1 MTQQD
6 PPQSPAKN
14 FAAALAIPD
23 IRLFLFSIGFFT
35 FANRALAVVIGFQT
49 YQLTH
54 SALALGWLG
63 LIEAIPAISMAP
75 FGGYIAD
82 HFDRRRILLY
92 ARAISVFCAL
102 AMALLSFEGAK
113 TSIAG
118 LYTLVFLAGIARAFA
133 DPAASAFEAQVVPK
147 TLTVNASSW
156 LSSAWV
162 LCGIAGP
169 ASIGFIFDFWGAAS
183 SYLLL
188 ASFFAIA
195 WALMSRIAP
204 RPQPEPP
211 HRENIWAAIKTGWK
225 FLFKT
230 QPLVAG
236 MTLDLFAVFFGGA
249 IALLPIYASDILH
262 VGAKGLGILNA
273 APSVGALL
281 IMLWATKHPP
291 ITKAGRNLLFAV
303 SGFGVSIIVFAFSRN
318 FALSLL
324 ALFFS
329 GVFDGISM
337 VIRRS
342 IMRLL
347 SPDHLRG
354 RVAAANSIFI
364 CASNELGAFESGMG
378 AAWLGAVPCVAAG
391 GVITILVAIL
401 AARFAPQLRTLAFDP
416 HTLER
421 KTA

>member
-1 MTQQD
+1 MTQQ
-6 PPQSPAKN
+6 SSRAS
-14 FAAALAIPD
+14 FSAALSVPD
-23 IRLFLFSIGFFT
+23 IRLFLLSIGFFT

-49 YQLTH
+49 YQITH
-54 SALALGWLG
+54 SAMALGWLG

-82 HFDRRRILLY
+82 HFDRRKILLY
-92 ARAISVFCAL
+92 ARAVSVFCAL
-102 AMALLSFEGAK
+102 SMSILSFEGAK
-113 TSIAG
+113 ASIAG
-118 LYTLVFLAGIARAFA
+118 LYTLVFLAGLARAFA

-156 LSSAWV
+156 FSSSWV

-169 ASIGFIFDFWGAAS
+169 ASIGFIFDFWGAAG

-188 ASFFAIA
+188 AAFFAIA
-195 WALMSRIAP
+195 WILMSRIAP
-204 RPQPEPP
+204 RLQPEHP
-211 HRENIWAAIKTGWK
+211 HRENIFAAIKTGWK

-236 MTLDLFAVFFGGA
+236 MSLDLFAVFFGGA

-273 APSVGALL
+273 APSVGAMLV
-281 IMLWATKHPP
+281 MLWATKHPP
-291 ITKAGRNLLFAV
+291 IEKAGRNLLFAV
-303 SGFGVSIIVFAFSRN
+303 SGFGLSIIVFAFSKS
-318 FALSLL
+318 FALSLA

-329 GVFDGISM
+329 GVFDGVSM

-378 AAWLGAVPCVAAG
+378 AAWLGTVPCVAAG
-391 GVITILVAIL
+391 GAITIIVVLL
-401 AARFAPQLRTLAFDP
+401 AARLAPQLRALEFDP

-421 KTA
+421 RIPA